1 MSHPAE
7 DRSPHQ
13 PAKDAGWL
21 ESRIPAVFVA
31 VLATLVLIAVWKAL
45 RHFM

>member
-7 DRSPHQ
+7 DRSRREPV
-13 PAKDAGWL
+13 ADARWL